1 MFFNRLAL
9 GPLLLALVV
18 AIVFGVRWFSFSAAL
33 VQLEARGQGDL
44 ALAVDRLSAQMRRYR
59 ELAVLLSDHPSLMV
73 LLKGGDDPEMV
84 AAILQQKAD
93 QTGSLEIRLLARD
106 GTVLASAG
114 QGGNGAGAAPAYL
127 PAFLRAMNGA
137 LGAAHYVNS
146 ASRRVFT
153 FAAPM
158 FDGGGPAVG
167 AVLVTVDLSEIEW
180 NWPSDPFAVFFTDA
194 NGVVYVT
201 SRSELVLASYNGQTG
216 RQFPHIRRRNLQ
228 GHELWRTNAERYL
241 PREAI
246 HLTRPMP
253 VIGMTGEILIDTAP
267 ARRIA
272 NLQAAVAGALVL
284 AMGLMLFLAGE
295 RRRALS
301 ARLELEAAANAA
313 LEARVAARTRQ
324 LSESNTA
331 LRLEVGEREDAQNAL
346 YKAQAEL
353 VRAGKLSALG
363 QMSAGISHE
372 LNQPLMAIRSFAE
385 NAEAFLA
392 RGERKVAEEN
402 LSRISDLARRMGRI
416 IQNLRAF
423 ARQERVDFSD
433 VDLVGV
439 VDAVLE
445 LSQKRLS
452 DSGITLRWKRPDQ
465 PVMVQG
471 GEVRLQQ
478 VLANLVSNAA
488 DAMDDSPKKRLRISI
503 TATKHKVRLTVA
515 DTGPGIDDPDK
526 IFDPFY
532 TTKTVGK
539 SEGMGLGLSISY
551 GLVQS
556 FGGNIRGRNRSGG
569 GAEFTVEL
577 AAAGGKTS

>member
-1 MFFNRLAL
+1 VADRIDRLAGVKKLLFNRLIL
-9 GPLLLALVV
+9 GPLLLAFVL
-18 AIVFGVRWFSFSAAL
+18 AIVFGVRWFSFTATL
-33 VQLEARGQGDL
+33 EQLQARGNGDL

-59 ELAVLLSDHPSLMV
+59 ELAVLLSDHPSLMALV
-73 LLKGGDDPEMV
+73 KGGDDPEMV

-93 QTGSLEIRLLARD
+93 QTGSLEIRLLARS
-106 GTVLASAG
+106 GTELASAG
-114 QGGNGAGAAPAYL
+114 LGGDAAGAAPA
-127 PAFLRAMNGA
+127 FNRAMNGA

-146 ASRRVFT
+146 ESKRVFT

-158 FDGGGPAVG
+158 FDGGGPAIG

-194 NGVVYVT
+194 KGVVYVT
-201 SRSELVLASYNGQTG
+201 SRSELVLASYNGQSM
-216 RQFPHIRRRNLQ
+216 RKFPRIWRRNLQ
-228 GHELWRTNAERYL
+228 GHELWRTDAERYL

-246 HLTRPMP
+246 HLTHPMP

-284 AMGLMLFLAGE
+284 AIGLMLFLAGE
-295 RRRALS
+295 RRRALT

-324 LSESNTA
+324 LSETNTA

-392 RGERKVAEEN
+392 RGDREVAGEN

-478 VLANLVSNAA
+478 VLANLVA
-488 DAMDDSPKKRLRISI
+488 
-503 TATKHKVRLTVA
+503 
-515 DTGPGIDDPDK
+515 
-526 IFDPFY
+526 
-532 TTKTVGK
+532 
-539 SEGMGLGLSISY
+539 
-551 GLVQS
+551 
-556 FGGNIRGRNRSGG
+556 
-569 GAEFTVEL
+569 
-577 AAAGGKTS
+577 